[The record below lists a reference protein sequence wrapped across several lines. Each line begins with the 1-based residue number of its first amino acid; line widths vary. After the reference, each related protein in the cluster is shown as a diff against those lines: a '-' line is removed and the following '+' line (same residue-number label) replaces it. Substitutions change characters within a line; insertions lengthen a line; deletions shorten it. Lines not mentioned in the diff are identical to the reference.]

1 MGRLQFGLAFG
12 VCLGIGAI
20 ARPDSP
26 PAPVVNVPGTPPA
39 ERLIDQLGSAD
50 FKAREA
56 AGKALAA
63 RGTDVLPALKKATA
77 HPDPEV
83 RQRLAGLIT
92 DIERTALLAPKR
104 VTLKL
109 DAVPLR
115 DAVARLA
122 KVSGYKI
129 EMQGGGGLQPLVS
142 LSAEEAPFWETF
154 DKLCAQGGLVL
165 QQHYDINQGLVLYSQ
180 NALVPFVD
188 YRGPFRLSASGFH
201 YNKSLTFAT
210 VPRNTVG
217 AGQRS
222 EQLSFSFNVVAEP
235 RLPLLGLG
243 QPKITLAV
251 DDQDQSLVPSAIGRN
266 YESYHSGYYGYRTT
280 VLQTQVQL
288 AGPAGNARTVK
299 LLRGSV
305 PVTLLAEQ
313 KPEITIEKIMEVKG
327 KKFDGKEA
335 SLEIEEVKETPGQS
349 VQVMFTARR
358 NSKDNQYDY
367 TWTNSLQQRVELT
380 DAKGGKYMSNGLN
393 WNNNTPTSVQG
404 TFIFTDPTGKLGKP
418 AKLTY
423 FGWVTVQHQVDFEF
437 RDLPL
442 P

>member
-1 MGRLQFGLAFG
+1 MGRQLGLALG
-12 VCLGIGAI
+12 VCLGLTVV

-26 PAPVVNVPGTPPA
+26 PTPVAHAPGSPEA
-39 ERLIDQLGSAD
+39 ERLIEQLGNAD
-50 FKAREA
+50 FKTREA

-63 RGTDVLPALKKATA
+63 RGADALPAMKKAVA

-83 RQRLAGLIT
+83 RQRLTGLIA
-92 DIERTALLAPKR
+92 DIERAVLLAPKH
-104 VTLKL
+104 VTIKL
-109 DAVPLR
+109 DAVPLSK
-115 DAVARLA
+115 AVAELA

-129 EMQGGGGLQPLVS
+129 ELQGAGGIQPLVT
-142 LSAEEAPFWETF
+142 LAATDAPFWEVF
-154 DKLCAQGGLVL
+154 DKLCSQGGLVL
-165 QQHYDINQGLVLYSQ
+165 QQHYDANQGLVLYSQ

-235 RLPLLGLG
+235 KLPLLGLG
-243 QPKITLAV
+243 QPKVAV
-251 DDQDQSLVPSAIGRN
+251 AMDDQDQSLVPPLLGRN
-266 YESYHSGYYGYRTT
+266 YETYHSGYYGYRTV
-280 VLQTQVQL
+280 VLQAQL
-288 AGPAGNARTVK
+288 QLGSPAGNARAVK
-299 LLRGSV
+299 LIRGSV

-313 KPEITIEKIMEVKG
+313 KPEIVIEKIMEVKK
-327 KKFDGKEA
+327 KKFEGKDV
-335 SLEIEEVKETPGQS
+335 SLDIEEVKETPGQT
-349 VQVMFTARR
+349 VQVVLTAQR
-358 NSKDNQYDY
+358 NGKDTQYDY
-367 TWTNSLQQRVELT
+367 TWTNSLHQRVELT
-380 DAKGGKYMSNGLN
+380 DAKGNKFQSNGFN
-393 WNNNTPTSVQG
+393 WNNGTPTSVQG
-404 TFIFTDPTGKLGKP
+404 TFIFSNPTGTLGKP

-437 RDLPL
+437 HDLPL